1 MKQKNHYQG
10 LNDADVL
17 KSREQHGVNILT
29 PPEKESL
36 WEKFLEK
43 FEDPLIRILL
53 VAGLLS
59 IGISCYEYW
68 GLGHGWEV
76 FFEPIGIFVAILLA
90 TGLSFYFELIAD
102 KEFSILNQVNDDEP
116 VKVIRN
122 GNTIEIP
129 KKDVVVGDIV
139 ILSTGDEVP
148 ADAELLEAIT
158 LNVDE
163 STLTGEPV
171 CVKKT

>member
-1 MKQKNHYQG
+1 MEKKSHYYG
-10 LNDADVL
+10 LTEAEVL

-29 PPEKESL
+29 PPEKQSL
-36 WEKFLEK
+36 WSKFMEK

-59 IGISCYEYW
+59 IGIACYEFW
-68 GLGHGWEV
+68 GLGHNWTV

-116 VKVIRN
+116 VKVVREGKIM
-122 GNTIEIP
+122 
-129 KKDVVVGDIV
+129 K
-139 ILSTGDEVP
+139 
-148 ADAELLEAIT
+148 
-158 LNVDE
+158 
-163 STLTGEPV
+163 
-171 CVKKT
+171 

>member
-1 MKQKNHYQG
+1 MEQKNRYYG
-10 LNDADVL
+10 LSEAEVL
-17 KSREQHGVNILT
+17 QSRKEHGVNILT

-36 WEKFLEK
+36 WSKFLEK

-59 IGISCYEYW
+59 IGISCYEFW
-68 GLGHGWEV
+68 GLGHAWTV

-116 VKVIRN
+116 VKVIRC

-129 KKDVVVGDIV
+129 KKDVVVGDI
-139 ILSTGDEVP
+139 
-148 ADAELLEAIT
+148 
-158 LNVDE
+158 
-163 STLTGEPV
+163 
-171 CVKKT
+171 